1 LQITSFDKIKNGEWL
16 VLAQFAEK
24 PIKDLIVPDV
34 PTIPMITKTTEQNLL
49 LKYGTST
56 PNDFGKVYVLPP
68 GAPADRAAALENAF
82 AKAFVD
88 KELLADAEKGK
99 LEVDPIFGE
108 DIHKLVV
115 EFLSMSPELR
125 GKLQGALKGTKK

>member
-1 LQITSFDKIKNGEWL
+1 
-16 VLAQFAEK
+16 
-24 PIKDLIVPDV
+24 
-34 PTIPMITKTTEQNLL
+34 
-49 LKYGTST
+49 
-56 PNDFGKVYVLPP
+56 VYVLPP
-68 GAPADRAAALENAF
+68 GTPADRAAALENAF

-99 LEVDPIFGE
+99 LEVDPMFGE